1 MAYGSR
7 TLSEPTLADARP
19 DLSHEIELTP
29 AFHDLDPM
37 DIVWHGN
44 YVKYLEIARNA
55 LMAKFGYDYP
65 QMRESG
71 YAWPIVDMRM
81 KYVGSIHYG
90 QRVRIRATIV
100 EWENRL
106 RIDYLLTCAET
117 GARLHKASSIQVALC
132 IATREMCWVCPP
144 VLFERLGVKGPQ
156 A

>member
-1 MAYGSR
+1 MNDAMA
-7 TLSEPTLADARP
+7 LPERP
-19 DLSHEIELTP
+19 DLSHEIELSP

-55 LMAKFGYDYP
+55 LMAKFNYDYP

-81 KYVGSIHYG
+81 KYVGSVHYG
-90 QRVRIRATIV
+90 QRIRIRATIV

-106 RIDYLLTCAET
+106 KIEYVVRCVDS
-117 GARLHKASSIQVALC
+117 GAKLHKATSIQVALSV
-132 IATREMCWVCPP
+132 ATREMCWVCPDI
-144 VLFERLGVKGPQ
+144 LFERLGVQRG
-156 A
+156 AA

>member
-1 MAYGSR
+1 V
-7 TLSEPTLADARP
+7 SE
-19 DLSHEIELTP
+19 LSHEIELTP

-44 YVKYLEIARNA
+44 YVKYLELARNA
-55 LMAKFGYDYP
+55 LMAKFNYDYP

-81 KYVGSIHYG
+81 KYVGSAKYG
-90 QRVRIRATIV
+90 QRLKITARIV
-100 EWENRL
+100 EWQNRL
-106 RIDYLLTCAET
+106 KIDYLIVCADT
-117 GARLHKASSIQVALC
+117 GAKLHKASSIQVALD

-144 VLFERLGVKGPQ
+144 VLWRCLGVDGVQ